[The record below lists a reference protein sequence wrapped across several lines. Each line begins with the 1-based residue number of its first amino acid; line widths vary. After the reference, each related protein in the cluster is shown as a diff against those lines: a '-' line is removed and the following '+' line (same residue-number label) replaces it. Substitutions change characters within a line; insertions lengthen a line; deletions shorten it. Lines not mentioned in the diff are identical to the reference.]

1 MKEANIY
8 SMEELITEEVFAAP
22 QWQKITYRIVS
33 LLVFALGIN
42 VLMIKN
48 GGWIPFL
55 APLIFFIAVSMLV
68 YTRQKLIISNSE
80 IRFVGGFKS
89 YFISWTDITKID
101 MVRLG
106 KYKTPTV
113 TIYYS
118 GGKLDLN
125 KSYYL
130 EPQFTRM
137 LSLMETRINPELY
150 TKRYWDVRN
159 QITKNLV

>member
-1 MKEANIY
+1 MG
-8 SMEELITEEVFAAP
+8 ELITEEVFAAP

-33 LLVFALGIN
+33 LLVFALGVN

-48 GGWIPFL
+48 GGWLLFL
-55 APLIFFIAVSMLV
+55 APLIFFIAVSMFV

-80 IRFVGGFKS
+80 LRFVGDFKS
-89 YFISWTDITKID
+89 YFISWSDITKVD

-106 KYKTPTV
+106 KYRTPTV

-118 GGKLDLN
+118 GGKLKLN
-125 KSYYL
+125 RSFYL
-130 EPQFTRM
+130 EPQFKRM

-150 TKRYWDVRN
+150 TKRYWEVRN
-159 QITKNLV
+159 QIAWNIV

>member
-1 MKEANIY
+1 MKETDIY
-8 SMEELITEEVFAAP
+8 SMGELITEEVFAAP

-48 GGWIPFL
+48 GGWLPFL
-55 APLIFFIAVSMLV
+55 APVIFFIAVSMFL
-68 YTRQKLIISNSE
+68 YSRQKLIISNSE
-80 IRFVGGFKS
+80 IRFVGGFKRYS
-89 YFISWTDITKID
+89 ISWTDITKVD

-118 GGKLDLN
+118 GGKLNLN

-130 EPQFTRM
+130 EPQFTRI
-137 LSLMETRINPELY
+137 LLLIETRINPELY
-150 TKRYWDVRN
+150 TKGYWEVRN
-159 QITKNLV
+159 QLT

>member
-1 MKEANIY
+1 MG
-8 SMEELITEEVFAAP
+8 ELITEEVFAAP
-22 QWQKITYRIVS
+22 QWQKITYRIVN

-48 GGWIPFL
+48 GGWLSFV
-55 APLIFFIAVSMLV
+55 APLIFLIAVSMFL

-89 YFISWTDITKID
+89 YFIFWSDITKID

-118 GGKLDLN
+118 GGKLNLN

-137 LSLMETRINPELY
+137 LSLIETRMNPELY
-150 TKRYWDVRN
+150 TKGYWEVRN
-159 QITKNLV
+159 QFI

>member
-1 MKEANIY
+1 
-8 SMEELITEEVFAAP
+8 
-22 QWQKITYRIVS
+22 
-33 LLVFALGIN
+33 
-42 VLMIKN
+42 MIKN
-48 GGWIPFL
+48 GGWLLFL

-68 YTRQKLIISNSE
+68 YTRQKLIISNNE
-80 IRFVGGFKS
+80 IRFVSSFKS
-89 YFISWTDITKID
+89 YFICWTDITKID

-118 GGKLDLN
+118 GRKLDLN
-125 KSYYL
+125 KSYDL

-150 TKRYWDVRN
+150 TKRY
-159 QITKNLV
+159 

>member
-1 MKEANIY
+1 MG
-8 SMEELITEEVFAAP
+8 ELITEEVFAAP

-48 GGWIPFL
+48 GGWLPFL
-55 APLIFFIAVSMLV
+55 APLIFFISVSMFL
-68 YTRQKLIISNSE
+68 YTRQKLTVSNSG
-80 IRFVGGFKS
+80 IHFVGGFKS
-89 YFISWTDITKID
+89 YFISWSDITKID

-118 GGKLDLN
+118 GGKLNLN

-137 LSLMETRINPELY
+137 LSLMETRMNPELY
-150 TKRYWDVRN
+150 TKRYWEVRN
-159 QITKNLV
+159 QITQNLA

>member
-1 MKEANIY
+1 MG
-8 SMEELITEEVFAAP
+8 ELITEEVFAAP

-42 VLMIKN
+42 VLLIKN
-48 GGWIPFL
+48 GGWMVFL
-55 APLIFFIAVSMLV
+55 APLLFFIAVSMLV
-68 YTRQKLIISNSE
+68 YTRQKLIILNSE
-80 IRFVGGFKS
+80 IRLVGGFKR
-89 YFISWTDITKID
+89 YFISWTDITKVD

-113 TIYYS
+113 TIYYY
-118 GGKLDLN
+118 GGKLNLN

-137 LSLMETRINPELY
+137 LSLMEARINPELY
-150 TKRYWDVRN
+150 TKGYWEVRN
-159 QITKNLV
+159 QIT